1 MIPKTAKRLLPS
13 WHAWKHKYFAC
24 ANLQLALLDTG
35 FLIRPIQRTSKFA
48 SFRVVGINNKISD
61 GYAYYLTLTIE
72 EWIDV
77 FTRPIYKHIIVDSL
91 NYCIATKG
99 LEIYCWCL
107 MSSHLHLVASASE
120 GSNLSDIL
128 RDFKK
133 YTSKAIVQTIKDAP
147 ESRRDWML
155 NLFWYAGKNNKK
167 IKYFKVWQDGNDA
180 QEIHTTY
187 FLEEKMNY
195 IHNNPVKAEL
205 VGRPENYLYSSARDY
220 SGEKGL
226 VNILFA

>member
-1 MIPKTAKRLLPS
+1 MLM
-13 WHAWKHKYFAC
+13 
-24 ANLQLALLDTG
+24 
-35 FLIRPIQRTSKFA
+35 
-48 SFRVVGINNKISD
+48 GINNKISR

-77 FTRPIYKHIIVDSL
+77 FSRPVYKHIIVDSL
-91 NYCIATKG
+91 NYCIANKG
-99 LEIYCWCL
+99 LEVYCWCL
-107 MSSHLHLVASASE
+107 MSNHLHLIACASE
-120 GSNLSDIL
+120 DENLSDIL

-133 YTSKAIVQTIKDAP
+133 FTSKALIEAIKETP

-167 IKYFKVWQDGNDA
+167 IKNFKVWQNGNDA
-180 QEIHTTY
+180 QEIHTTA
-187 FLEEKMNY
+187 FLDEKMNY

-205 VGRPENYLYSSARDY
+205 VANPEDYLYSSARDY

-226 VNILFA
+226 VEILFV

>member
-1 MIPKTAKRLLPS
+1 M
-13 WHAWKHKYFAC
+13 
-24 ANLQLALLDTG
+24 
-35 FLIRPIQRTSKFA
+35 
-48 SFRVVGINNKISD
+48 GINNKISR

-77 FTRPIYKHIIVDSL
+77 FSRPVYKHIIVDSL
-91 NYCIATKG
+91 NYCIANKG
-99 LEIYCWCL
+99 LEVYCWCL
-107 MSSHLHLVASASE
+107 MSNHLHLIACASE
-120 GSNLSDIL
+120 DENLSDIL

-133 YTSKAIVQTIKDAP
+133 FTSKALIEAIKETP

-167 IKYFKVWQDGNDA
+167 IKNFKVWQNGNDA
-180 QEIHTTY
+180 QEIHTTA
-187 FLEEKMNY
+187 FLDEKMNY

-205 VGRPENYLYSSARDY
+205 VANPEDYLYSSARDY

-226 VNILFA
+226 VEILFV